1 MSVNSLMMPYMYP
14 GMCDTYSSQ
23 VFLNDTTGMN
33 LYTPPFNSCFYPSY
47 PMMCMGDSIWN
58 MPCMPCMP
66 CMPYMPSFT
75 GDSAEM
81 SSYYP
86 NMDNY
91 YEKMV
96 QNQVKY
102 QQQTRAADITLNAAQ
117 RNMRQKGL
125 TLNEKIQLNEQEQ
138 IMPAFRDYVEAA
150 RQYYGDEGSAED
162 LKNTALDAYQQ
173 QFNKTIQ
180 KDIRENG
187 SNSLWH
193 GYKKVITLGYAD
205 GCSAEDN
212 IAKITGQK
220 KGKMESLK
228 ESTGSALAGT
238 TYGLAAGGIL
248 QSSRVVSKIPY
259 LSKSP
264 KLWLVAAIGTAIGW
278 LLGKVI
284 GKGSN

>member
-1 MSVNSLMMPYMYP
+1 MSINSLMMPSMYP
-14 GMCDTYSSQ
+14 WMCDTYSSQ
-23 VFLNDTTGMN
+23 VFLNDMTGLN
-33 LYTPPFNSCFYPSY
+33 IYTPPFTSCFCPSF
-47 PMMCMGDSIWN
+47 PMMNMNDSIWN

-66 CMPYMPSFT
+66 SFT
-75 GDSAEM
+75 GDCNGT

-91 YEKMV
+91 YEKMME
-96 QNQVKY
+96 NQVKY
-102 QQQTRAADITLNAAQ
+102 QQQTRSADIALNAAQ

-125 TLNEKIQLNEQEQ
+125 TLNEKIQLNEQDQ
-138 IMPAFRDYVEAA
+138 IMSAFNDYVEAA
-150 RQYYGDEGSAED
+150 RQYYGDEGSDED

-173 QFNKTIQ
+173 QFSKTIQ

-228 ESTGSALAGT
+228 ESAGSALAGT

-248 QSSRVVSKIPY
+248 QSSKVVSKIPY

-264 KLWLVAAIGTAIGW
+264 KLWLVAVIGTAIGW
-278 LLGKVI
+278 LAGKVI
-284 GKGSN
+284 GKGSK

>member
-1 MSVNSLMMPYMYP
+1 MSVNSLMMPSMYP
-14 GMCDTYSSQ
+14 WMCDTYSNQ
-23 VFLNDTTGMN
+23 VFLNDMTGLN
-33 LYTPPFNSCFYPSY
+33 LYTPPFDSCFCPTF
-47 PMMCMGDSIWN
+47 PMMNMNDSIWN
-58 MPCMPCMP
+58 MPCMSPCMP
-66 CMPYMPSFT
+66 TFT
-75 GDSAEM
+75 GDCTGM
-81 SSYYP
+81 PSYYQ

-91 YEKMV
+91 YDRMME
-96 QNQVKY
+96 NQVKY
-102 QQQTRAADITLNAAQ
+102 QQKTRSADITLNAAQ

-125 TLNEKIQLNEQEQ
+125 TLNEKIQLNEQDQ

-173 QFNKTIQ
+173 QFSKTIQ

-228 ESTGSALAGT
+228 ESAGSALAGT

-248 QSSRVVSKIPY
+248 QSSKVVSKIPY

-264 KLWLVAAIGTAIGW
+264 KLLVVAAIGTALGW
-278 LLGKVI
+278 LAGKVI
-284 GKGSN
+284 GKGSK

>member
-1 MSVNSLMMPYMYP
+1 MSVNSLMMPSMYP
-14 GMCDTYSSQ
+14 WMCDTYSSQ
-23 VFLNDTTGMN
+23 VFLNDMTGLN
-33 LYTPPFNSCFYPSY
+33 IYTPPFNSCFCPTF
-47 PMMCMGDSIWN
+47 PMMNMNDSIWN

-66 CMPYMPSFT
+66 SFT
-75 GDSAEM
+75 GDCNGM

-91 YEKMV
+91 YEKMME
-96 QNQVKY
+96 NQVKY
-102 QQQTRAADITLNAAQ
+102 QQQTRSADITLNAAQ

-125 TLNEKIQLNEQEQ
+125 TLNEKIQLNEQDQ
-138 IMPAFRDYVEAA
+138 IMSAFNDYVEAA
-150 RQYYGDEGSAED
+150 RQYYGDEGSDED

-173 QFNKTIQ
+173 QFSKTIQ

-212 IAKITGQK
+212 IAKITGQR

-228 ESTGSALAGT
+228 ESAGSALAGT

-248 QSSRVVSKIPY
+248 QSSKVVSKIPY

-264 KLWLVAAIGTAIGW
+264 KLWLVAVIGTAIGW
-278 LLGKVI
+278 LAGKVI
-284 GKGSN
+284 GKGSK